1 MTLLCCGPSCSSAAS
16 AALLHLVNADS
27 LVGLTT
33 QTKQTY
39 SYDYDMT
46 AVVDSMA
53 RPDLQFTAPE
63 LISSVSDAPVSGAT
77 DVFSLACIIYRVL
90 RKQSLFT
97 AQTTPE
103 YRSML
108 SSMHL
113 IPVDG
118 LPPTLQVGHQR
129 FTSLGEAEHAT
140 NRIQCCW
147 FTCSNTLPAICC

>member
-1 MTLLCCGPSCSSAAS
+1 M
-16 AALLHLVNADS
+16 NADA
-27 LVGLTT
+27 LMGLTA
-33 QTKQTY
+33 QSKQTY
-39 SYDYDMT
+39 SYDYDAT
-46 AVVDSMA
+46 SVVDKMA

-63 LISSVSDAPVSGAT
+63 LITCVNEAPVSGAA

-97 AQTTPE
+97 ARTTPE

-118 LPPTLQVGHQR
+118 LPATLQVCFLDVPGC
-129 FTSLGEAEHAT
+129 T
-140 NRIQCCW
+140 
-147 FTCSNTLPAICC
+147 